1 MAINFAFKILWL
13 APGFLKYFFFSKHV
27 EQEGGWD
34 ILGIGGGGTRI

>member
-13 APGFLKYFFFSKHV
+13 APGFLIFFFSKHV